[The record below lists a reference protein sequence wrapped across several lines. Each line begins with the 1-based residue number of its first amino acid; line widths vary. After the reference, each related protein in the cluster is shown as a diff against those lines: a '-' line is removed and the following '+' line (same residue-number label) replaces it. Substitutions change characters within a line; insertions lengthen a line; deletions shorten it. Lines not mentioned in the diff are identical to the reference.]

1 MKLFQA
7 YLSFTLLAVYAQALD
22 LEGWQEQSIYQVMVD
37 RFARTRD
44 SSAACGLRTW
54 CGGTWKG
61 LARHLDYI
69 QGMGFT
75 AVCKLDFR
83 CG

>member
-1 MKLFQA
+1 MTLFKGC
-7 YLSFTLLAVYAQALD
+7 LSLIILAVCAQALD

-37 RFARTRD
+37 RFARTD
-44 SSAACGLRTW
+44 DNSSAACGLRTW

-61 LARHLDYI
+61 LSRHLDYI

-75 AVCKLDFR
+75 AVCNFEFM
-83 CG
+83 